1 MNAILTFH
9 NRDINKIMKAK
20 RKSDGKVIEVGSTPY
35 FNMKTDEEYRRCLV
49 DGKHY
54 KLSDL
59 DFNVEEAE
67 EVTINRWLTR
77 SKCGSLIA
85 SDSPECKRGHCVW
98 YHKEGSNVIDLDE
111 TGLFDNNIFPSLT
124 WESEPLEVTI
134 TIKPKKK

>member
-1 MNAILTFH
+1 
-9 NRDINKIMKAK
+9 MKAI
-20 RKSDGKVIEVGSTPY
+20 RKSDGKVIEVTERSSWNGEKIYTADGI
-35 FNMKTDEEYRRCLV
+35 FYRK
-49 DGKHY
+49 G
-54 KLSDL
+54 DL